1 MTGGPAPAG
10 TGGGALA
17 GVPQGVAGEPPP
29 LRLPDPALL
38 FAGRS
43 RRLAALAAEQD
54 GDAFLSFLARL
65 TAAQRGAVAAV
76 PGFTPPRAPG
86 RPLDA
91 PALAADPALGP
102 VLEAILAALP
112 PESLPAPA
120 ADAVRALA
128 DTGPA
133 ALERLAAAA
142 LAGAAAPAD
151 LAAATFVG
159 AALQV
164 LATVRAARLD
174 PSAVARAPSGCPVCG
189 TPPVAGVIQG
199 DRLRYLTCA
208 LCAAEWYVPRLH
220 CTACGANAGLGYQHL
235 EEDPGAR
242 GETCDAC
249 HGYVKLF
256 DLERRPGAEPS
267 ADDAATLALDLL
279 LGEAGYGRVGLDL
292 LLPAA
297 R

>member
-1 MTGGPAPAG
+1 MGDPAREGA
-10 TGGGALA
+10 GGGAAVGL
-17 GVPQGVAGEPPP
+17 PQGVAGEPVP

-38 FAGRS
+38 FAERS
-43 RRLAALAAEQD
+43 RRLATLAAERE

-65 TAAQRGAVAAV
+65 AAAQRLAVAAV
-76 PGFTPPRAPG
+76 QGFTPPRAPG

-91 PALAADPALGP
+91 AALAGDPALRP
-102 VLEAILAALP
+102 VLDAILAALP
-112 PESLPAPA
+112 RDDLPAPA
-120 ADAVRALA
+120 ADAVRALG
-128 DTGPA
+128 DIGPA

-142 LAGAAAPAD
+142 LAGAAAQAE
-151 LAAATFVG
+151 LAAATFAG

-174 PSAVARAPSGCPVCG
+174 PAAVARAPSGCPVCG
-189 TPPVAGVIQG
+189 AAPVAGVIQG

-242 GETCDAC
+242 AETCEAC
-249 HGYVKLF
+249 RGYVKLF
-256 DLERRPGAEPS
+256 DLERRPGSEPA

-279 LGEAGYGRVGLDL
+279 LGEAGYGRAGLAL